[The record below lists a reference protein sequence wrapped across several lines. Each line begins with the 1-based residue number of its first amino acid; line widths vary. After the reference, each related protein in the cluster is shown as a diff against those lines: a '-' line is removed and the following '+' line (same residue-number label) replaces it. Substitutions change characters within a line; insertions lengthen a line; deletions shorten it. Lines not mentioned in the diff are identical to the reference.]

1 MKIECT
7 VDELKE
13 LLKEK
18 SVDIKTSTDFA
29 NESTKSYSGKL
40 PKVTPMI

>member
-7 VDELKE
+7 VEEFKE

-18 SVDIKTSTDFA
+18 SVDIKLSTDFV
-29 NESTKSYSGKL
+29 NKDTKFHSEIF
-40 PKVTPMI
+40 PKVTPII